1 MFIYRHI
8 HLIILTLSALL
19 GVAISAHLNFNWGRN
34 PSSQKEQEIN
44 SWRLDFNRTKKIWG
58 VYELNNEMLEGINSV
73 RATHAIVEKNEIHLF
88 REQLA
93 GGVETEILHLKLPFK
108 ATESKDIIVADL
120 NAELRTVLRK
130 FTGGREVMELECH
143 KKWKTLSCV
152 ANLAELIGPAPV
164 SVELYSE

>member
-8 HLIILTLSALL
+8 HLIILALSALL
-19 GVAISAHLNFNWGRN
+19 GVAISAHLNFNWGRI
-34 PSSQKEQEIN
+34 PSSQKELEIN

-58 VYELNNEMLEGINSV
+58 VYELSDETLEGVNSV

-88 REQLA
+88 REQLT
-93 GGVETEILHLKLPFK
+93 GGVETEVLHLKLPIK
-108 ATESKDIIVADL
+108 AGDKKDLIVAELD
-120 NAELRTVLRK
+120 AEMRAVLRK

-152 ANLAELIGPAPV
+152 ANLAELIGPSPV
-164 SVELYSE
+164 SSELYSE